1 MMHLRN
7 KQVQKTLEALRQSG
21 HLVIVKKPGEIE
33 GAPYSEVRDAV
44 ERAIDQV
51 GASE

>member
-1 MMHLRN
+1 MHLRN
-7 KQVQKTLEALRQSG
+7 KQVQKTLKALRQSG

-44 ERAIDQV
+44 EQAIEKV
-51 GASE
+51 GVVE